1 MWNATEAL
9 KFTSEHC
16 QQGEKEKTSLSK
28 ALTNIDNLLSKHQAK
43 NSLTLRYQLE
53 SNKTEKIVLFDG
65 KNYYEIF
72 SSVVRIIYK
81 FVRCTMQVKI
91 QLFRILSKKF
101 LLEMDWLLIVYVF

>member
-1 MWNATEAL
+1 LQSAKINRNQSRTIQSKMWNATEAL

-16 QQGEKEKTSLSK
+16 QQGEKEKASLSK

-65 KNYYEIF
+65 K
-72 SSVVRIIYK
+72 K
-81 FVRCTMQVKI
+81 
-91 QLFRILSKKF
+91 L
-101 LLEMDWLLIVYVF
+101 